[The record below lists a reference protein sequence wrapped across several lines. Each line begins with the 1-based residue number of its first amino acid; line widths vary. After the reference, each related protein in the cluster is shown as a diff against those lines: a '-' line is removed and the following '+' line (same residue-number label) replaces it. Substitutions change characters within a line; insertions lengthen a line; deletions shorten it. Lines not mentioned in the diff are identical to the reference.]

1 MVRHSSRIELS
12 QSSLK
17 GNINFLRKKI
27 GSDTR
32 VSLVVKANA
41 YGHGIS
47 AYVPM
52 AEKCGIDHFSVASSH
67 EAEMVLNV
75 CKPETRIM
83 IMGILYEEDL
93 EWAIN
98 HEIEFYVF
106 NIKRLESVCDL
117 ATKLKKKAHIHLEV
131 ETGANRTGVSK
142 KELSKCLTIIKKCRE
157 FIELEGLCTHFGG
170 AETFA
175 NDFKIQ
181 KQFKSFQEH
190 YATCK
195 KRGVLPKRRHLAS
208 SAAALSFA
216 KSRFEMVR
224 IGVAQYGFWP
234 SPDVYYHHLNETGKR
249 SEKGLRRIFSWKTDV
264 MDVRFVDEGEF
275 IGYGTAYQALRNMKV
290 AVLPLGYSNGYPRG
304 LSNRGQV
311 LIRGKKAP
319 ITGLINMNL
328 FMVDITHI
336 PGVEVGDE
344 VVLIGRQGNNQIGVA
359 SFTQTTQLRNQEMM
373 SRLPAAI
380 PRVAVR

>member
-1 MVRHSSRIELS
+1 ML
-12 QSSLK
+12 
-17 GNINFLRKKI
+17 
-27 GSDTR
+27 
-32 VSLVVKANA
+32 
-41 YGHGIS
+41 
-47 AYVPM
+47 
-52 AEKCGIDHFSVASSH
+52 
-67 EAEMVLNV
+67 
-75 CKPETRIM
+75 
-83 IMGILYEEDL
+83 
-93 EWAIN
+93 
-98 HEIEFYVF
+98 
-106 NIKRLESVCDL
+106 
-117 ATKLKKKAHIHLEV
+117 
-131 ETGANRTGVSK
+131 
-142 KELSKCLTIIKKCRE
+142 KKCRD
-157 FIELEGLCTHFGG
+157 FIELEGLCTHFAG

-181 KQFKSFQEH
+181 KQFDRFKEY

-195 KRGVLPKRRHLAS
+195 KRGVMPKMRHLAS

-234 SPDVYYHHLNETGKR
+234 SPDVYYHHLNETHKR

-264 MDVRFVDEGEF
+264 MDVRFVDEGGVYR
-275 IGYGTAYQALRNMKV
+275 IRYGISGFARYESCRPAAGLFQWLPTRAFKPRTGAY
-290 AVLPLGYSNGYPRG
+290 S
-304 LSNRGQV
+304 
-311 LIRGKKAP
+311 GKES
-319 ITGLINMNL
+319 THYRLINMNL